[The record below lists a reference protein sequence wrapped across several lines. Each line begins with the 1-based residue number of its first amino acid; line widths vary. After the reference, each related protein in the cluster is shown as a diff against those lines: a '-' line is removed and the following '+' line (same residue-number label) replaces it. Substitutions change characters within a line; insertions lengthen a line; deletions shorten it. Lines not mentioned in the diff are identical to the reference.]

1 MTTPQPQPQE
11 TLIREVTT
19 DRFFRGLDAVITRV
33 EGDADLE
40 VTLLYRFANGSTD
53 FLPLGYSSKHGAH
66 IPLCRAKDKT
76 IDFDTG
82 NVEMVMALRNKRL
95 AKCRVSLFGYERE
108 VKP

>member
-1 MTTPQPQPQE
+1 MTTSQPQPQE

-19 DRFFRGLDAVITRV
+19 DRFFRDLDAVITRV

-53 FLPLGYSSKHGAH
+53 FLPLGYSRKHGAH
-66 IPLCRAKDKT
+66 IPLCRTADKVAN
-76 IDFDTG
+76 FDTG

-95 AKCRVSLFGYERE
+95 ARCCVSLFGYKRE
-108 VKP
+108 MKP